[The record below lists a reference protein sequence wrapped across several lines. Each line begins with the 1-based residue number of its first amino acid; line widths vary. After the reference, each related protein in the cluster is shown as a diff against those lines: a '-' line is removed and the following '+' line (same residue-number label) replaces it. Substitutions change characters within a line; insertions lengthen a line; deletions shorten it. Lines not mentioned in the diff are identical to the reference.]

1 MQNVNCEPKKVS
13 AVQMEMLFEFTRKHY
28 VEYYDVQCEL
38 VDHLANAIEER
49 WLTQPTLSFNEALHF
64 EFKKFG
70 IFGFTGVVEQRQAA
84 LTKKYN
90 KLSWVYFKEFLRLP
104 KIILTVLL
112 IIAAY
117 KLEKF
122 SMVAYSVVLSSMV
135 IIGIIKLVSLNIKH
149 RKKVKRTSRKWLFE
163 TLLMRAGGLMV
174 APYQISFY
182 IYKYEPGIIWMW
194 VMAVLFTAFALF
206 NYITLF
212 VIPARAQE
220 HLLKTYPEYNM

>member
-1 MQNVNCEPKKVS
+1 MSTVIIKKIS
-13 AVQMEMLFEFTRKHY
+13 AEQMEMLFEFTRKHY

-49 WLTQPTLSFNEALHF
+49 WQTDPGLGFNEALHF

-70 IFGFTGVVEQRQAA
+70 IFGFTGIVEQRQAA

-90 KLSWVYFKEFLRLP
+90 SLSWAYFKEYLKLP
-104 KIILTVLL
+104 KIILTLL
-112 IIAAY
+112 FIVGTFQ
-117 KLEKF
+117 LERI
-122 SMVAYSVVLSSMV
+122 SMVAYSVVLFAMV
-135 IIGIIKLVSLNIKH
+135 IIGLIKLVSLNITH
-149 RKKVKRTSRKWLFE
+149 RRKVKRTGKKWLFE

-182 IYKYEPGIIWMW
+182 IYKYEPGLIWMG

-212 VIPARAQE
+212 VIPAKAQE

>member
-1 MQNVNCEPKKVS
+1 MSTAIVKKVS
-13 AVQMEMLFEFTRKHY
+13 AEQMDILFEFTRKHY

-70 IFGFTGVVEQRQAA
+70 IFGFTGIVEKRQAA
-84 LTKKYN
+84 LAKKYN
-90 KLSWVYFKEFLRLP
+90 NLSWTYFKEFLRLP
-104 KIILTVLL
+104 KIVLTLL
-112 IIAAY
+112 FVVGAY
-117 KLEKF
+117 QLERI
-122 SMVAYSVVLSSMV
+122 SMVAYTVVLFIIV
-135 IIGIIKLVSLNIKH
+135 IISLTKLVALNIKH
-149 RKKVKRTSRKWLFE
+149 HKKVKRTGRKWLFE
-163 TLLMRAGGLMV
+163 TLLMRSGGLMV

-182 IYKYEPGIIWMW
+182 IYKDEPGMLWMW
-194 VMAVLFTAFALF
+194 VMAILFTAFALF